1 MPEHTKD
8 LICCL
13 LEYGLATL
21 IICTGLLLVVGN
33 IQWRKR
39 WRWDE

>member
-8 LICCL
+8 LICTL

-21 IICTGLLLVVGN
+21 ICGTGMLLIVGN
-33 IQWRKR
+33 IGWKKR

>member
-21 IICTGLLLVVGN
+21 IIGTGLLLVVGN